1 MLVGSVKNQST
12 SPSDR
17 TRNWTAAPPHGMKY
31 DCHHIFYRSHSDMIS
46 LSQKVHCNSKYSD
59 KANTAEMPGLW
70 NKGLSVDLLIRNTW
84 FVPTL
89 LTTDRKVVRLIL
101 LMHESSNSIVWHFI
115 QNFNENKLSRIAT
128 GEIWRTQSLY
138 LLNYFIDFPC
148 PHGCR
153 LIHPSLICRI
163 DFLRSVISLW
173 ITSPHRG

>member
-1 MLVGSVKNQST
+1 VFLHLKEQGPGLQHHHMVWNMIAIIFSIEVKIWN
-12 SPSDR
+12 PSGR
-17 TRNWTAAPPHGMKY
+17 KCIAAP
-31 DCHHIFYRSHSDMIS
+31 
-46 LSQKVHCNSKYSD
+46 KYSD
-59 KANTAEMPGLW
+59 IANTAKMQGLHT
-70 NKGLSVDLLIRNTW
+70 GLIVLTFKKIMHGSSD
-84 FVPTL
+84 FV
-89 LTTDRKVVRLIL
+89 
-101 LMHESSNSIVWHFI
+101 EWHFI
-115 QNFNENKLSRIAT
+115 KNFNENKLSRIAT

>member
-1 MLVGSVKNQST
+1 MAWNMIAIIFANEAVQIWYPSAWERCASLKIALKLILQKCWDSEASLTESSVKT
-12 SPSDR
+12 
-17 TRNWTAAPPHGMKY
+17 
-31 DCHHIFYRSHSDMIS
+31 
-46 LSQKVHCNSKYSD
+46 
-59 KANTAEMPGLW
+59 KASNME
-70 NKGLSVDLLIRNTW
+70 LLIKNTW
-84 FVPTL
+84 FPPTL
-89 LTTDRKVVRLIL
+89 LTPYTGSRSDSCIKLTR
-101 LMHESSNSIVWHFI
+101 ESSDSTAWHFI
-115 QNFNENKLSRIAT
+115 KNFNENKLSRIAT